1 MNWQFKQNAHVPIHL
16 LADKQLYF
24 VTGRTLYGKNYLR
37 KNEAKEAFKL
47 IMEDFLT
54 RRGWRLDHWVIL
66 DNHYHFTADSE
77 LGKDLQLII
86 GNIHRK
92 SGKEIREHTDIP
104 VVRKIWHN
112 YWDRCVRDE
121 EQYLNCLSYMYWNP
135 VKHGYV
141 TDPMKYSWS
150 SFSLLSKN
158 GTDVESLSFLN
169 DRIDKLPFL
178 PGDFE

>member
-1 MNWQFKQNAHVPIHL
+1 MNWEFKQNVHAPIHL
-16 LADKQLYF
+16 LADKQMYF
-24 VTGRTLYGKNYLR
+24 VTGRTLYGKPYLR
-37 KNEAKEAFKL
+37 KDEAKEVFKL

-77 LGKDLQLII
+77 LGKDLQLIM

-104 VVRKIWHN
+104 VVKKIWHN
-112 YWDRCVRDE
+112 YWDRCIRDE
-121 EQYLNCLSYMYWNP
+121 EQYFNCLSYMYWNP
-135 VKHGYV
+135 VNHGYAD
-141 TDPMKYSWS
+141 DPLKYPWS
-150 SFSLLSKN
+150 SLCLLSRS
-158 GTDVESLSFLN
+158 GIEVENWSFLN